1 MVGRGWGVNDKFS
14 ISSIDISVCLSKL
27 EAQVVDNTF
36 FEEMDDRSRAKA
48 TIVVKY
54 FAVWAKI
61 MSNAGQQHEK
71 KIAYIDLFA
80 GPGRYK
86 DGAASTP
93 LRILQ
98 HAIKS
103 PKIASSLHAIFN
115 DRNQDNS
122 NTLSSEIKRLK
133 DISKLKHSPTVYCQE
148 VDERITEQFKRA
160 RLVPSFTFIDPW
172 GYKGFSLELLQA
184 VIKDWGCDCVFFFN
198 YNRINPG
205 ISNEKVAEHMN
216 ALFGIDIAN
225 ELRKNLKGKPSY
237 RRENLILDALV
248 KAIKSKGGGFV
259 LPFRFID
266 DSKRPTHHLIF
277 VSKHFKGYEIM
288 KEIMAGESST
298 DDQGVASFAY
308 SPADKS
314 SPLLFSL
321 QRPLEDLS
329 TMLLDTFAGQSI
341 QVEKIYRSHNVD
353 TAFVKKIYKTVLLQM
368 ESDRLVAVSTA
379 PGKKKKGWNN
389 G

>member
-1 MVGRGWGVNDKFS
+1 M
-14 ISSIDISVCLSKL
+14 
-27 EAQVVDNTF
+27 ADNTF

-54 FAVWAKI
+54 FAVWATI
-61 MSNAGQQHEK
+61 MSNAGRRQKK

-93 LRILQ
+93 LRVLQ
-98 HAIKS
+98 HAINS
-103 PKIASSLHAIFN
+103 PQIANCLHAVFN
-115 DRNQDNS
+115 DRDENNH
-122 NTLSSEIKRLK
+122 NTLLSEIKKLK
-133 DISKLKHSPTVYCQE
+133 NICKLKHFPTVYCEE
-148 VDERITEQFKRA
+148 VDKRIAEQFQRA
-160 RLVPSFTFIDPW
+160 RLVPTFTFIDPW

-205 ISNEKVAEHMN
+205 ISNEKVACHMN
-216 ALFGIDIAN
+216 ALFGTDIAN
-225 ELRKNLKGKPSY
+225 ELRESLKDQPSH

-248 KAIKSKGGGFV
+248 EAIKSKGGEFV
-259 LPFRFID
+259 LPFRFMD
-266 DSKRPTHHLIF
+266 KSNRPTHYLIF

-298 DDQGVASFAY
+298 YDQGVASFAY
-308 SPADKS
+308 SPADES

-321 QRPLEDLS
+321 QRPLDDLS
-329 TMLLDTFAGQSI
+329 TMLLETFAGQSI
-341 QVEKIYRSHNVD
+341 QVERIYEMHNVD
-353 TAFVKKIYKTVLLQM
+353 TAFVKKNYKTVLLKM
-368 ESDRLVAVSTA
+368 EEHELVTVSTA
-379 PGKKKKGWNN
+379 PGKKRRTGTMADHLIIEFPKNHHGN
-389 G
+389 